1 MEQAQGSS
9 EKFLTILWLSDKCL
23 ELMKIVG

>member
-1 MEQAQGSS
+1 MKQAQGSS
-9 EKFLTILWLSDKCL
+9 EKLLTILWLSDKYL

>member
-9 EKFLTILWLSDKCL
+9 EKLLTILWLSDKCL
-23 ELMKIVG
+23 DLMKIVS